1 MVSVNKK
8 NDAENTQNEQM
19 IKRFLWLQKN
29 FLYCFVLTAIIWVV
43 GLCYYIENFIGWSS
57 IMALP
62 PHDFGVF
69 VFYTILPL
77 VFMWFVLAY
86 IDRSAAISA
95 SSKLLQV
102 YIDSLLYPNDDATK
116 NAKAISNVLRN
127 QIDELQ
133 KTGKSVSDQ
142 TLIVEKELNQRVEE
156 LAGILQVLDTYSAKT
171 INELNDGVKLLSDK
185 CGYITE
191 KTVNTISHMKHCSD
205 DISAN
210 SESFVSKLNP
220 MLDEIT
226 AISSNIKNNI
236 SDNKISLNEM
246 KGQLEAC
253 VEISKRHID
262 ELLSRTAENTQRIS
276 KSFYK
281 TAEECDELYKRLDMG
296 ISGVEGRVDEQKRLI
311 EAQTKVLDHN
321 SELLSN
327 KLSKYGQTITA
338 EIDKLVKNSIELEG
352 LAQKQIQTLKAVNS
366 ETGKA
371 IQGIGYTFDEKRAE
385 IERKSEY
392 AINSMQNVIVAINK
406 ETEKLMNFTNITQ
419 AKNADLQ
426 NIAETI
432 VDKVGDISSKLAL
445 KTDALKDKAVEVIE
459 KFTQASEIINLN
471 TDRISNSSNVLMS
484 NSKQSLS
491 IWEEQKNYIDNALVN
506 IDTIAE
512 KLASLQNG
520 VKDTSKELENIL
532 SGYEKQ
538 IDKYQ
543 ALEDRTRT
551 FEPSKPQIDKNSLIK
566 LSKAINKTFEAQNIH
581 VEQFFAGYDA
591 FDLWED
597 FLRGKNGAF
606 VDVLNKTLPKKLL
619 MVIRK
624 SFDDNTEFHNIVV
637 KYLFAMETLIKELGN
652 PTVMTRDEI
661 INLAVNNSL
670 DKVYFTLIKALNS
683 AE

>member
-29 FLYCFVLTAIIWVV
+29 FLYCFVLTAIVWVV

-57 IMALP
+57 VMALP

-133 KTGKSVSDQ
+133 KTGKSVSEQ

-236 SDNKISLNEM
+236 NDNKIGLNEM

-392 AINSMQNVIVAINK
+392 AINSMQNVIMAINK

>member
-1 MVSVNKK
+1 MVNANKK
-8 NDAENTQNEQM
+8 NDVKNAQKDPM
-19 IKRFLWLQKN
+19 LKRFLWLEKN
-29 FLYCFVLTAIIWVV
+29 FLYCFMLIAIVWGV
-43 GLCYYIENFIGWSS
+43 GICWYIEKFIGWSS
-57 IMALP
+57 VMALP
-62 PHDFGVF
+62 PHDFGMF
-69 VFYTILPL
+69 VFYSVMPL
-77 VFMWFVLAY
+77 IFMWFVLAY
-86 IDRSAAISA
+86 IDRSSAINA

-102 YIDSLLYPNDDATK
+102 YIDSLLYPDDEATK
-116 NAKAISNVLRN
+116 NAKAISNVLKN
-127 QIDELQ
+127 QIEELQ
-133 KTGKSVSDQ
+133 KSGKNVTEQ
-142 TLIVEKELNQRVEE
+142 TMVVEKELSQRVDE
-156 LAGILQVLDTYSAKT
+156 LANILQVLDTYSAKT

-205 DISAN
+205 DISNN
-210 SESFVSKLNP
+210 SENFVSKLHP

-236 SDNKISLNEM
+236 TDNKISLNEM

-253 VEISKRHID
+253 AEISKQHIE
-262 ELLSRTAENTQRIS
+262 ELLSKTAENTQRIS

-281 TAEECDELYKRLDMG
+281 TAEECDELYRRLDMG

-352 LAQKQIQTLKAVNS
+352 LSQKQIQTLKAVNS

-371 IQGIGYTFDEKRAE
+371 ILGIGYTFDEKRAE

-392 AINSMQNVIVAINK
+392 AINSMQNVIMAINK

-459 KFTQASEIINLN
+459 KFTEVSDIINLN
-471 TDRISNSSNVLMS
+471 TDKISNSSNMLMN
-484 NSKQSLS
+484 NSRQSLS
-491 IWEEQKNYIDNALVN
+491 LWEEQKSYIDNALVN
-506 IDTIAE
+506 IDTITE
-512 KLASLQNG
+512 KLANLQSG
-520 VKDTSKELENIL
+520 VKDTSNELENIL

-543 ALEDRTRT
+543 ELEDRTRT
-551 FEPSKPQIDKNSLIK
+551 FEPNKPQIDKTILIK
-566 LSKAINKTFEAQNIH
+566 LSKSICKTFDSQNIH
-581 VEQFFAGYDA
+581 VEQFFAGYDT

-597 FLRGKNGAF
+597 FLKGKNGAF

-619 MVIRK
+619 SVIRK
-624 SFDDNTEFHNIVV
+624 NFDDNAVFHNVVV

-652 PTVMTRDEI
+652 PSVMTKDEI
-661 INLAVNNSL
+661 LSLAVNNSL